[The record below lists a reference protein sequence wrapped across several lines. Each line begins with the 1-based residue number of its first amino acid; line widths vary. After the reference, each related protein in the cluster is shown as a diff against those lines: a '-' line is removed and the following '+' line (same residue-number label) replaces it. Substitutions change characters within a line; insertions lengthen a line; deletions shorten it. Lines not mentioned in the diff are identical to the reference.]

1 MGLFSDRLGQR
12 NIVIWSI
19 LLSATFSLGFLLLQ
33 GWIQIVML
41 IGVGM
46 SAFVANPA
54 FLSMLQ
60 TRFSRN
66 RSLAN
71 GIYMSG
77 SFILRSIVVV
87 LVGSLADRFGMRP
100 VFFGSALAALLAL
113 PLIFMLPQ
121 R

>member
-1 MGLFSDRLGQR
+1 MF
-12 NIVIWSI
+12 
-19 LLSATFSLGFLLLQ
+19 
-33 GWIQIVML
+33 
-41 IGVGM
+41 IGVGL

-54 FLSMLQ
+54 VLSMLQ
-60 TRFSRN
+60 TRFARN

-71 GIYMSG
+71 GVYMSS

-87 LVGSLADRFGMRP
+87 LVGSLADRFGLRP

-113 PLIFMLPQ
+113 PLIFILPK